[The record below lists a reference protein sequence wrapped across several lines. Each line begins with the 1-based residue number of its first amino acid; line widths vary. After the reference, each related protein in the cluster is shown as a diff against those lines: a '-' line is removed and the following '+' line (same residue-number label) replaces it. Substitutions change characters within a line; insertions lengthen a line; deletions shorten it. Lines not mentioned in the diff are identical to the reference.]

1 MTRDGFPLLKKL
13 LTALM
18 PLVGLS
24 IFAVIVYR
32 TGFHRIMATLTAI
45 NPRDLVWA
53 PLLVLAIMLVR
64 GARWHYVIRSLGIEY
79 GLARSATVWAIGFFA
94 SSVTPAKAGDAVRA
108 VYLRNDTGRS
118 LGEAFLTV
126 FVDRLW
132 DLGFVLAAGTVSAF
146 FFSAR
151 YIRLPSAPLVAGG
164 VLVLGVCAVIATRRE
179 LVRSMLKPVVSIMVP
194 QRFRDK
200 LSNNFHTFYDALRV
214 HASRPARGIVMA
226 LYTLLCWGLIYTLA
240 VYIARILSLPVR
252 ADYIILIM
260 PIVTLV
266 ELIPFS
272 IAGLGTREATVI
284 YFFSVVGAGAAQ
296 AVGFSIVYVLIGTYL
311 TSLVGFILWLKHPV
325 RWRSLNA

>member
-1 MTRDGFPLLKKL
+1 MKKT
-13 LTALM
+13 LTVLM

-24 IFAVIVYR
+24 IFAFIIYR
-32 TGFHRIMATLTAI
+32 TGPARIWATLSAI
-45 NPRDLVWA
+45 AWKDLVWA
-53 PLLVLAIMLVR
+53 PFLILAIMLVR

-79 GLARSATVWAIGFFA
+79 GVARSATVWAIGFFA

-108 VYLRNDTGRS
+108 LYLRNDTGRT
-118 LGEAFLTV
+118 LGETFLTV

-132 DLGFVLAAGTVSAF
+132 DLGFVLAAGTVSALV
-146 FFSAR
+146 FSAR

-164 VLVLGVCAVIATRRE
+164 VFVLGVCAVIATRRA
-179 LVRSMLKPVVSIMVP
+179 LVRTLMKPVVAIMVP
-194 QRFRDK
+194 ERFRDS
-200 LSNNFHTFYDALRV
+200 LASNFHTFYDALRV
-214 HASRPARGIVMA
+214 HGSRPIRSVVMA
-226 LYTLLCWGLIYTLA
+226 GYTLLCWGLIFALA

-252 ADYIILIM
+252 PSYIVLIM

-311 TSLVGFILWLKHPV
+311 TALVGFFLWLKHPV
-325 RWRSLNA
+325 RWRAMRV